1 MVAPILSFQKVSKS
15 FGSVKIL
22 REVEFDVAPGQ
33 LLGLAGEN
41 GAGKTTL
48 LKCMLDF
55 CAFDGG
61 AIEIKGMPS
70 TRPAARACMTFLPE
84 RFTPPWYLTGREFVR
99 ASLQISGGAWNEQ
112 SVLSTFADLD
122 LSPACLDKPVRTFSK
137 GMTQKLGLAASFLSN
152 RELFV
157 MDEPMSGLDPSAR
170 VHVKN
175 LLHRLKGNGRSLVF
189 TSHSLADIDEICDHM
204 VVLHRGSVAFC
215 GTTAEML
222 DRHGERSL
230 ERAFLKCIESNSHGR

>member
-70 TRPAARACMTFLPE
+70 TRPAARACMTFLP
-84 RFTPPWYLTGREFVR
+84 LG
-99 ASLQISGGAWNEQ
+99 I
-112 SVLSTFADLD
+112 
-122 LSPACLDKPVRTFSK
+122 SPAGSSFELACKFQVAH
-137 GMTQKLGLAASFLSN
+137 GMSSRCYRHSPISTSRPPALTN
-152 RELFV
+152 RS
-157 MDEPMSGLDPSAR
+157 EPSPK
-170 VHVKN
+170 V
-175 LLHRLKGNGRSLVF
+175 
-189 TSHSLADIDEICDHM
+189 
-204 VVLHRGSVAFC
+204 
-215 GTTAEML
+215 
-222 DRHGERSL
+222 
-230 ERAFLKCIESNSHGR
+230 